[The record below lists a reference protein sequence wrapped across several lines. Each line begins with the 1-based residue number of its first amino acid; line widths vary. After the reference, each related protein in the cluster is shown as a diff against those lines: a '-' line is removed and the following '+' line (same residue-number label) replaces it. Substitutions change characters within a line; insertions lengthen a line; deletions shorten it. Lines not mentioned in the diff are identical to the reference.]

1 MNKRQE
7 KAKAWRK
14 GTHCGTPQ
22 RGQRVV
28 RPRESQ
34 NVERLTQKAGAGQ
47 RGAGQSVPML
57 LFLRKEGSGPAL
69 SWEREIS
76 RGIIVQK
83 SESGE
88 RVRKAL

>member
-1 MNKRQE
+1 M
-7 KAKAWRK
+7 
-14 GTHCGTPQ
+14 
-22 RGQRVV
+22 V
-28 RPRESQ
+28 RPRESW
-34 NVERLTQKAGAGQ
+34 NVERLAQKAGDGQ
-47 RGAGQSVPML
+47 RGAGQSVSML
-57 LFLRKEGSGPAL
+57 PFLRKEGSGPAL